1 MRGLATKLLLIGVL
15 GVFSLAANFLYVVAS
30 PQEQPPLPP
39 GPPNEPENYFSET
52 GFFVRGPFL
61 EFYNSR
67 GGYRTF
73 GYPRSRLYYDAG
85 LGLWVQYFDNVRMEW
100 HPSNPAPYKV
110 QLGLLGE
117 EAGMRMPPIPSN
129 QIPIGNPLRRYF
141 PETGHV
147 VSFAFLTFYNDNGG
161 LDIFGYPITEPFM
174 ENSHIVQY
182 FQRVRVEWHPERS
195 PSDRAVFGDL
205 GTQFL
210 HRVPPEALLPEP
222 APPNPSVSSDVARVT
237 AYVRSVITGR
247 EGSQTVFVCMVDR
260 SRQPVEGATAAVAVH
275 FPSGTVTY
283 TAGPSDHRGIASVE
297 FAFHSLPVGRKILID
312 VTVDLPGG
320 RTLTTGTFFV
330 PWY

>member
-1 MRGLATKLLLIGVL
+1 MRGLATKLLLLGVL
-15 GVFSLAANFLYVVAS
+15 GVFFLVATSLPVVAS
-30 PQEQPPLPP
+30 PQEQPPSPP
-39 GPPNEPENYFSET
+39 DPFDEPADYFAET

-67 GGYRTF
+67 GGYRIF
-73 GYPRSRLYYDAG
+73 GYPRSRLYYDAR

-100 HPSNPAPYKV
+100 HPSNPDPYKV

-117 EAGMRMPPIPSN
+117 ELGMRMPPIPSN
-129 QIPIGNPLRRYF
+129 QIPVGNPLRRYF

-147 VSFAFLTFYNDNGG
+147 VSFAFLTFYDNNGG

-174 ENSHIVQY
+174 ENDYIVQY

-195 PSDRAVFGDL
+195 PNDRVVIGNL
-205 GTQFL
+205 ETLLQ
-210 HRVPPEALLPEP
+210 RQIPSEALVPEP
-222 APPNPSVSSDVARVT
+222 PPPSPRTSSNVAYVT
-237 AYVRSVITGR
+237 AYVRSWITGR
-247 EGSQTVFVCMVDR
+247 DGKQTVFVFLVDD
-260 SRQPVEGATAAVAVH
+260 SRQPVEGVTATIAVR

-283 TAGPSDHRGIASVE
+283 TTGASDSRGIASAE
-297 FAFHSLPVGRKILID
+297 FPFHSLPVGRKILVD
-312 VTVDLPGG
+312 VTVELPDG